1 MSRNLLISKKEC
13 ESKAILSQYIERD
26 FVPKQYDK
34 VVFIKETTKW
44 KIGGKY
50 WWNLRLT
57 LLLM

>member
-34 VVFIKETTKW
+34 VVFIKETTK
-44 KIGGKY
+44 
-50 WWNLRLT
+50 
-57 LLLM
+57 